1 MKTIL
6 FVLILF
12 LSAAAFAQ
20 YGGGYLSSQPNI
32 YQPPDHPQHAGYAP
46 IASEQTVL
54 GGAGYT
60 SAQGDRPASDFPQ
73 KPQASLGEIARELRK
88 QHQQQARKSRFV
100 YTNM

>member
-1 MKTIL
+1 MKTTLVVL
-6 FVLILF
+6 FLF

-20 YGGGYLSSQPNI
+20 YGYVPSQGSI

-46 IASEQTVL
+46 IASEHTVL

-60 SAQGDRPASDFPQ
+60 LAQGDRPASDFPQ
-73 KPQASLGEIARELRK
+73 KPQASLGEVARELRK

-100 YTNM
+100 WTNM